1 MTHLER
7 ALAWLRAWYNALG
20 IEISDLALT
29 ERAESLA
36 AEFAAVE
43 AELLPQA
50 DAVGW
55 ALKEMNIALQRAQAA
70 ELRLAKLEMTR
81 IPLGW
86 P

>member
-7 ALAWLRAWYNALG
+7 ARALLNRSSPSGWQYLDETLAVHATSVK
-20 IEISDLALT
+20 I
-29 ERAESLA
+29 LA

-70 ELRLAKLEMTR
+70 ELRLAKLET
-81 IPLGW
+81 P
-86 P
+86 